1 MWQLPSFHRIGPEQF
16 SDLFK
21 STPIATFGQLVN
33 ATIIALAL
41 YPVTSIPVMVGWWVV
56 NLAMCALMWWRWYK
70 NRERVITK
78 ISKKAIPRAMVS
90 GFLYAL
96 PWSLLVILYLGNI
109 PHREELLMGIAV
121 IGMAAAGS
129 VQLARIYPAALVYL
143 ATILLPVFIKSIML
157 AETQYYL
164 LAGLSFSYIVYLISI
179 ISSSANTSIERS
191 TALGD
196 LKVKVNQLDSA
207 NDALEKLA
215 TIDDL
220 TGMPNRRAF
229 YDRLAGS
236 ISELNI
242 PDNGFFVLLCDLD
255 HFKNVNDTAGHAAG
269 DNLLRK
275 IAGRLQDNI
284 KDCDFA
290 ARLGGDEFAI
300 IVKNQ
305 QNSSDIKDFV
315 QVLLGQIKDT
325 LKFDDES
332 INVGISIG
340 ISNFPRDAQ
349 TPEALLSLADIA
361 LQRGKSIS
369 RGKFWFF
376 DENLRA
382 KLLSDSKLEADLRVA
397 LAQKQFELFYQPKV
411 DISSGRLRGFESL
424 LRWRRPDGRIELP
437 DSFLPLASER
447 GLMLQISDFVIE
459 KAIEDFCIWQDMGL
473 DPGELSINIH
483 PSQIKD
489 RRRMERLVQ
498 DFHEV
503 AIPPEKIILEI
514 TEECVIGRGT
524 DEVPELLKFLKEQNF
539 KISLDDFGT
548 GYASLTHLKT
558 LPVSEIKLDRSFIID
573 LDKNLPDRAIV
584 HSMIKLVNL
593 LELSTVAEGIENQEQ
608 HNILLAMG
616 CTTGQGYF
624 YGRPMNLSAATK
636 YLRSAI
642 ASNSDNSKNIVKFAD
657 ITPQADRRIEQRENQ
672 QIVGTK

>member
-1 MWQLPSFHRIGPEQF
+1 MWQLPSFNRIGPEQF
-16 SDLFK
+16 ADLFK
-21 STPIATFGQLVN
+21 STPVATSGQFIN

-41 YPVTSIPVMVGWWVV
+41 YPVTSIPIMIAWWLV
-56 NLAMCALMWWRWYK
+56 NLAMCALMWSRWYK
-70 NRERVITK
+70 NRNRVLTR
-78 ISKKAIPRAMVS
+78 ISRDAIPRAMVS

-96 PWSLLVILYLGNI
+96 PWSILVILYLGEI
-109 PHREELLMGIAV
+109 PLGEELLMGVAV

-157 AETQYYL
+157 AEMQYYL

-179 ISSSANTSIERS
+179 ISSSANTSVERS
-191 TALGD
+191 AALSD
-196 LKVKVNQLDSA
+196 LKVKVNQLDLA

-229 YDRLAGS
+229 YDHITSS
-236 ISELNI
+236 ISETNN
-242 PDNGFFVLLCDLD
+242 PDDGFFVLLCDLD
-255 HFKNVNDTAGHAAG
+255 HFKNVNDTAGHATG
-269 DNLLRK
+269 DELLRK
-275 IAGRLQDNI
+275 IAGLLQNYT

-305 QNSSDIKDFV
+305 QHSSDIKDFV
-315 QVLLGQIKDT
+315 EVLLGKIENT
-325 LKFDDES
+325 FKFDDES

-361 LQRGKSIS
+361 LQRGKTIS
-369 RGKFWFF
+369 RGKYWIF
-376 DENLRA
+376 DENLRT
-382 KLLSDSKLEADLRVA
+382 KLLSDSKLEAALRIA
-397 LAQKQFELFYQPKV
+397 LAEKQFELFYQPKV
-411 DISSGRLRGFESL
+411 DIATGRLRGFESL
-424 LRWRRPDGRIELP
+424 VRWRRADGKIELP
-437 DSFLPLASER
+437 NSFLPLASER
-447 GLMLQISDFVIE
+447 GLILQISDLVIE
-459 KAIEDFCIWQDMGL
+459 KAIEDFSRWQDMGL

-514 TEECVIGRGT
+514 TEECIIGRGT
-524 DEVPELLKFLKEQNF
+524 DEVPELLKFLRDQNF

-558 LPVSEIKLDRSFIID
+558 LPVSEIKLDRSFISD
-573 LDKNLPDRAIV
+573 LDKNPQDRTIV
-584 HSMIKLVNL
+584 QSMIKLVNL
-593 LELSTVAEGIENQEQ
+593 LELTTVAEGIENQEQ
-608 HNILLAMG
+608 HNILLSMG

-624 YGRPMNLSAATK
+624 YGRPMNLDAATK

-642 ASNSDNSKNIVKFAD
+642 DSNSDDLRNILKLVD
-657 ITPQADRRIEQRENQ
+657 TTPHTDERNEQVLA
-672 QIVGTK
+672 I